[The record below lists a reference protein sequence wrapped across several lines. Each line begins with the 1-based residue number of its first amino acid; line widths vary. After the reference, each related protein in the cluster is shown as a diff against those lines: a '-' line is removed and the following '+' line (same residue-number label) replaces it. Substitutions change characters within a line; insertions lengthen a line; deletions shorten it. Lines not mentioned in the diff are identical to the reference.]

1 MQYLIYYCADVAA
14 LALRTLLLICASSD
28 DAARQLYALHIQLA
42 LAPDKV
48 PGAGGGKKE
57 NNLLD
62 ILLSVLQNR
71 EEPVVLMGA
80 LVLLAAVR
88 DEGKICSLLEQHVGG
103 SLADVC

>member
-28 DAARQLYALHIQLA
+28 DAARHLYALHIQ

-62 ILLSVLQNR
+62 ILLSVLKTR